1 MQRFTFSVNVA
12 ELEGEPEAKSES
24 EPSAWQQYVH
34 AEDVEDEWRS
44 ALHEAEVAEEE
55 AAAGAEEETDGRKE
69 EAQAS
74 YDVSL

>member
-1 MQRFTFSVNVA
+1 MQSFFCVNVA
-12 ELEGEPEAKSES
+12 EVEVEPEANAES

-44 ALHEAEVAEEE
+44 TLHEAEVAEEA